1 MDYQLAV
8 VGQLDLLVGQENG
21 RHQDNLALDS
31 CIRLV
36 RLYYLKIGVDLIV
49 VAVLVVALESL
60 QPRVDPIEH
69 DLLLNQLLNH
79 QLDGLLTQKCE
90 EGNLEIF
97 EDLF

>member
-49 VAVLVVALESL
+49 VAVLVVALEIL

-69 DLLLNQLLNH
+69 DLLLNQMLNH
-79 QLDGLLTQKCE
+79 QLDGLLTQKGE